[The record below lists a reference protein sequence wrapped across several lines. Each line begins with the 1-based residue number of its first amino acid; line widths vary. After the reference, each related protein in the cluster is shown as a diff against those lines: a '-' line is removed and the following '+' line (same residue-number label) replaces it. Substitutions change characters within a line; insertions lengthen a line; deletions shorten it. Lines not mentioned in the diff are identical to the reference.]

1 MDRKPPERVLGLS
14 VVVAVVVGV
23 AFIILGDAMLTTVG
37 ILLVIASAVGFLVV
51 VKDFIVGQE
60 GDASS
65 LREEV

>member
-60 GDASS
+60 GDVSS